1 MIKLKVI
8 LNGVDT
14 EVDRDLIPTDETG
27 RHIEFLKDSIVDGM
41 YEVDTEVYGALI
53 EAKRI
58 KDIKVKAGD
67 IILEAYPAFKQT
79 NAQLGVYGQEYLDAM
94 KLFIADIIK
103 QSNDLEV
110 LGTSNDFVIGVW
122 NVLNIFE

>member
-1 MIKLKVI
+1 MIKLRVK
-8 LNGVDT
+8 LNGVVT
-14 EVDRDLIPTDETG
+14 EVDRDLIHTDETG

-41 YEVDTEVYGALI
+41 YEVDTEIYEALI

-58 KDIKVKAGD
+58 KDIKVKAGE
-67 IILEAYPAFKQT
+67 IILEAYPTFKQT

-94 KLFIADIIK
+94 VLFIADIVK

-110 LGTSNDFVIGVW
+110 LGTSDDFVIGV
-122 NVLNIFE
+122 